1 MEKATFVDGAPVWN
15 QNGSIEKVQNR
26 EMPAVP
32 VTITLKNIPE
42 SLYERLKASAQR
54 NHRSL
59 NGEVL
64 ERLQDSLG
72 GWQALSLEERLQRIR
87 AARVTLKGG
96 PFDLDELER
105 YINEGRP

>member
-1 MEKATFVDGAPVWN
+1 METLVSIDAARRWN
-15 QNGSIEKVQNR
+15 HNGSIKEVR
-26 EMPAVP
+26 SWEAPAMP

-42 SLYERLKASAQR
+42 SLHERLKASAQR

-64 ERLQDSLG
+64 ERLQDSVG
-72 GWQALSLEERLQRIR
+72 GWQALSVEERLERIR

-96 PFDLDELER
+96 PFDPEEFDR
-105 YINEGRP
+105 YKREGRA